1 MSDEAFIEDDI
12 LHYQRRNIVNYITYK
27 NRPITTSCTNGGCVL
42 QLAYILYTVLYTST
56 FKLFH
61 SPFLSVSIHE
71 VVIRH

>member
-12 LHYQRRNIVNYITYK
+12 LHYQRRNIVNYI
-27 NRPITTSCTNGGCVL
+27 NRPITTLCTNGGCVL
-42 QLAYILYTVLYTST
+42 QLAYTLYTVLYTST